1 MKVLQ
6 SRVLW
11 GILLILVGL
20 LFLLESLEMLDLGS
34 AWAVLFAA
42 AGLIFGYVFIE
53 DRTKWWTTIPAMAL
67 LGIGGLIGLDALLAG
82 DVGSWGASLF
92 LGSLGLA
99 FLIIYL
105 TTQRE
110 QWWALIP
117 GGVLVT
123 LAIVVGL
130 EPPSCRTRHSWGCS
144 SWGWASPSPS
154 STLFAGRDKGLRWA
168 LIPAGFGARVSSFC
182 RLLAGLAAIVWPV
195 VLIVIGGYVLLRSLR
210 HRAEGPRYG
219 PPSTRQPGSSR
230 RRSWVSA

>member
-20 LFLLESLEMLDLGS
+20 LFLLENLEMIDLGS

-42 AGLIFGYVFIE
+42 AGLVFGYVFIE
-53 DRTKWWTTIPAMAL
+53 DRTKWWATIPAMAL

-123 LAIVVGL
+123 LAIAVGL
-130 EPPSCRTRHSWGCS
+130 EPVLPDEAFVGLFFLGLGLTF
-144 SWGWASPSPS
+144 ALVY
-154 STLFAGRDKGLRWA
+154 LFAGRDKGLRWA
-168 LIPAGFGARVSSFC
+168 LIPAGVLALMGIIFLS
-182 RLLAGLAAIVWPV
+182 LAGRLAAIVWPV

-210 HRAEGPRYG
+210 H
-219 PPSTRQPGSSR
+219 
-230 RRSWVSA
+230 